1 MKKIVFTRPEDGG
14 VSIIVPAPKKDL
26 ERVLG
31 PLTEEQY
38 KAHVIERSIPRNA
51 IKVREIDDQDLPND
65 RYFRNAWTDEFD
77 TPTID
82 IHPEKAKEIKLNVF
96 RELRKPLL
104 ESLDVEFVRALEKG
118 EDTTAI
124 SAKKQALR
132 DITNLKLPD
141 DIQELKDFMPR
152 ELVKSLS

>member
-132 DITNLKLPD
+132 DVTNLKLPD